1 MGLIVLPLLR
11 LIAWTYAWLPRPLRQ
26 LWSSTLGTLLRL
38 TGYRAAVVRSNLEI
52 AYPGNSAAQI
62 KLRSDIF
69 KSSYTSLANVV
80 FEELMLLGPLKSY
93 ILRHAELR
101 GQEHWREATQHGKGA
116 IFVSSHLG
124 SWEIMAAR
132 GAQSGIDIMI
142 VTKHLK
148 PEWLHQAIEKARYRC
163 GVKATYE
170 PRTMRDVLGQLK
182 KGATVGFSLDQYAG
196 PPIGVRVPFFN
207 IPVGT
212 LTTVAVLA
220 KRTGAAVLPVVNYR
234 LSNGRHIVEIR
245 PPVVWL
251 ADTDPAQETALN
263 TAAYA
268 ALLERDVRT
277 FPEQW
282 LWVHRRFKG
291 DLSPLR
297 PGEWS
302 EGRVRA

>member
-1 MGLIVLPLLR
+1 MGLIALPLLR
-11 LIAWTYAWLPRPLRQ
+11 AIAWIYAVQPRALRSV
-26 LWSSTLGTLLRL
+26 WSRGLGALLRGS
-38 TGYRAAVVRSNLEI
+38 GYRAEVVRQNLER
-52 AYPGNSAAQI
+52 AFPGESQA
-62 KLRSDIF
+62 KLRDDIF
-69 KSSYTSLANVV
+69 KKSYESLANVV
-80 FEELMLLGPLKSY
+80 FEELMLLGPLKRY
-93 ILRHAELR
+93 VLRHAELR
-101 GQEHWREATQHGKGA
+101 GIEHWQFTKTRGKGA
-116 IFVSSHLG
+116 IFVSSHIG

-148 PEWLHQAIEKARYRC
+148 PEWLHQAIERARRAC

-182 KGATVGFSLDQYAG
+182 KGGTVGFSLDQYAG

-212 LTTVAVLA
+212 MTTVAVLA
-220 KRTGAAVLPVVNYR
+220 KRTGAEVLPVVNYR
-234 LSNGRHIVEIR
+234 LPNGRHVVEIR
-245 PPVVWL
+245 PAATWQS
-251 ADTDPAQETALN
+251 ASDPARETALN

-268 ALLERDVRT
+268 ALLEQDVRSH
-277 FPEQW
+277 PEQW

-297 PGEWS
+297 PDEWS
-302 EGRVRA
+302 EGRIRV